1 MVNESRGFD
10 AAKKG
15 GISVQHTQGRVPDQG
30 LFILP
35 DGTEFMV
42 TINAFFDESGKFK
55 DHTVVTFGGIASPA
69 AEINPFAEDWGRYL
83 YMNGLKYLTMKEA
96 LNANR
101 PLSEKNPALGFDARA
116 EALLPFIG
124 CVRKHLQVI
133 VGTAL
138 DVDAFTKLPS
148 HYHQFLGNDPFFT
161 AFLRTLIE
169 VLGLTHPDDKLTV
182 ICDDDEQMA
191 PPMYKLYRR
200 VKLVDSDARNKL
212 KGLCFAD
219 DEYLFALQAADMI
232 SSLIRREADKR
243 FFNTPYDYERLFI
256 ALTAQPRPSE
266 EKIWGCNISFADK
279 QTLEQL
285 AEDLKNAK
293 KPNETKR

>member
-1 MVNESRGFD
+1 MQTTYE
-10 AAKKG
+10 
-15 GISVQHTQGRVPDQG
+15 RVPDQG
-30 LFILP
+30 LLVLP
-35 DGTEFMV
+35 DGREFMV
-42 TINAFFDESGKFK
+42 TISAFFDESGKFK

-69 AEINPFAEDWGRYL
+69 AGFNPFGVEWEGYL
-83 YMNGLKYLTMKEA
+83 YMNGLKWLTMKEA

-101 PLSEKNPALGFDARA
+101 PLSEKNPALGFEARV

-133 VGTAL
+133 VGIAL
-138 DVDAFTKLPS
+138 DVDAFKKLPS
-148 HYHQFLGNDPFFT
+148 HYHQFLGDDPFFT

-169 VLGLTHPDDKLTV
+169 VLDLTHPDDKLTV

-191 PPMYKLYRR
+191 LPMYKLYRR
-200 VKLVDSDARNKL
+200 VKLVDPDARNKL

-232 SSLIRREADKR
+232 SSLIRREADKK
-243 FFNTPYDYERLFI
+243 FFKTPYDYERLFS

-279 QTLEQL
+279 QMLEQF

-293 KPNETKR
+293 KPDATEP

>member
-1 MVNESRGFD
+1 M
-10 AAKKG
+10 
-15 GISVQHTQGRVPDQG
+15 QHTQGRVPDQG

-69 AEINPFAEDWGRYL
+69 VEINPFAEDWGRYL

-138 DVDAFTKLPS
+138 DVDAFTKLLS

-169 VLGLTHPDDKLTV
+169 VLELTHPDDKLTV